1 LYKGKNKICTFIPNI
16 TTINN
21 SNIQIPPSTKFSN
34 VQLELLNLFA
44 HNVSDEELIE
54 LKDVLGKRFLSKL
67 SNDVNKAIDEKN
79 ITNNDLEKWLNEKS

>member
-1 LYKGKNKICTFIPNI
+1 MNTPNV
-16 TTINN
+16 
-21 SNIQIPPSTKFSN
+21 QIPPSTKFSN

-67 SNDVNKAIDEKN
+67 SNDVNKAIEEKN
-79 ITNNDLEKWLNEKS
+79 ITNNDLEKWLN

>member
-1 LYKGKNKICTFIPNI
+1 MNTPNV
-16 TTINN
+16 
-21 SNIQIPPSTKFSN
+21 QIPPSTKFSN

-67 SNDVNKAIDEKN
+67 SNDVNKAIEEKN